1 MSDLRQHKH
10 ESDSAT
16 PVIPARSVLPL
27 VAATSLF
34 VLGVLGLLGLLPFS
48 PLSNDPGTAG
58 SPGNPS
64 PLVRMQSADDG
75 DLASGAPAAFT
86 EFQRSF
92 LGIPPVLSAEV
103 AVEALVVSASDGG
116 GGIVAIEEPT
126 ATPTAVPTATSTAT
140 PTEDPTETPTESPT
154 NTPVVVE
161 TDDALPTGEQ
171 QKPDRPVVVIADPN
185 PQPTPPGP
193 GIHNPAEP
201 R

>member
-64 PLVRMQSADDG
+64 DRRRAGLTIRY
-75 DLASGAPAAFT
+75 
-86 EFQRSF
+86 
-92 LGIPPVLSAEV
+92 
-103 AVEALVVSASDGG
+103 
-116 GGIVAIEEPT
+116 
-126 ATPTAVPTATSTAT
+126 
-140 PTEDPTETPTESPT
+140 SPT
-154 NTPVVVE
+154 NVKCDLSV
-161 TDDALPTGEQ
+161 
-171 QKPDRPVVVIADPN
+171 N
-185 PQPTPPGP
+185 PHFRSYLARGVDEF
-193 GIHNPAEP
+193 GYNPAGELP
-201 R
+201 KQQFGRLHREHRSIEEAGTEAESRVWKM